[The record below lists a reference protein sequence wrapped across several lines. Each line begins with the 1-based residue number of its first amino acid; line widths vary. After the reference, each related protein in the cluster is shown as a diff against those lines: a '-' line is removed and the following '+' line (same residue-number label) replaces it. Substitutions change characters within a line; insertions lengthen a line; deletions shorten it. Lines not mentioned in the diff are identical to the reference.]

1 MIEALCDFGPHLL
14 KAYVFKS
21 FDLLSLCDFGPHL
34 LEAYVFESFDFVYSP
49 VTCFDGRRENWALGV
64 WSSPVMIVWMIW
76 ITKVITLFRK
86 YQLGFGF
93 IEPTG
98 MRPAPRHSIPCE
110 DDCEVIM

>member
-34 LEAYVFESFDFVYSP
+34 LEACVFESFDFVYSP

-64 WSSPVMIVWMIW
+64 WSSPVMIKNKGDI
-76 ITKVITLFRK
+76 IFRK

-93 IEPTG
+93 NEPTG